1 MLIDSISISASPS
14 ILLIMD
20 NSLVFCFFARKA
32 TAEFFAARQAFLSSI
47 KHKESPASSLGKSLI
62 KRAFKRLCDLAFSNK
77 RPKLPLGL
85 KFVGFSFVLSC
96 IYEKIPQFCQLMF
109 CSSMGIINNVLSKV
123 VGSRND
129 RLIKKYS
136 GQVSKINS
144 LEAQMQS
151 MSDVDLASIT
161 AKFKQRIV
169 NNETMDGILPE
180 AFAAVREA
188 SQRTLGLRHYDVQL
202 IGGMVLHE
210 GCISEMGTGEGKTLV
225 ATLPAY
231 LNALFGK
238 KVHVVTVND
247 YLASRDA
254 EWMGRVFSFLGLT
267 VGTSISG
274 MSGEEKQKAYSC
286 DITYA
291 TNNELGFDYLR
302 DNMAFSSEQKMLQEL
317 SFAIIDEVD
326 SILIDEAR
334 TPLVISGPSGDHGQV
349 YKAINTMIPKFT
361 LQIEEGQ
368 GKETEVI
375 TPGDYTVDEK
385 HKQVFLSDDG
395 HEKAEEMLIE
405 AGALTQGSSLYDA
418 SNIILLQHLI
428 SGLRAHVLFQKN
440 VHYIV
445 KNDEV
450 VIVDEFTGRTM
461 EGRRWSEGLHQAIE
475 AKENVSIK
483 QENQTLASITY
494 QNYFRLYD
502 KLSGM
507 TGTAETEATELQDI
521 YGLEVVVVPP
531 NTASARTDLSDLIYG
546 TMEEKLDSVLKDIVD
561 CQARKQPVLVGTS
574 SIESSESVSAILQKN
589 NIKHEVLNAKQH
601 EREAEIVANAGAPGA
616 VTISTNMAGRGTD
629 IVLGGRLIDDA
640 SETKIKAWKEMHDDV
655 LKAGGL
661 HIIGTERNESRRV
674 DNQLRGR
681 AGRQG
686 DVGSTR
692 FYLSLEDSLMKIF
705 ASEKTASMM
714 KKLGMEEGEALEHS
728 WLNRTI
734 ANAQKK
740 VEGMH
745 YDARKHLLEYD
756 DVANDQRKV
765 VYELRD
771 ELMGKEDVRER
782 FETIRDEVI
791 SDLFA
796 QHISPQT
803 LEEDWDVEGLNDTL
817 VKSYGADLPI
827 QGMVDQGMD
836 IDEMLEVIKA
846 GFAKS
851 HEVKTEKL
859 GPETMRTFEKAVML
873 RALDHHWKEHL
884 AVMDQLRQ
892 SVNLRG
898 YGQKNPVQEY
908 KRESFV
914 MFTELLETIN
924 NEIVKALCSVS
935 FEQVDRQQKEIIEER
950 EQAERPEPLQRKVP
964 PPRRAKIQQPS
975 RNLKVGR
982 NDPCPCGSGKK
993 YKQCHG

>member
-1 MLIDSISISASPS
+1 MS
-14 ILLIMD
+14 
-20 NSLVFCFFARKA
+20 
-32 TAEFFAARQAFLSSI
+32 
-47 KHKESPASSLGKSLI
+47 
-62 KRAFKRLCDLAFSNK
+62 
-77 RPKLPLGL
+77 
-85 KFVGFSFVLSC
+85 
-96 IYEKIPQFCQLMF
+96 
-109 CSSMGIINNVLSKV
+109 IINNVLSKV
-123 VGSRND
+123 IGSRND

-136 GQVSKINS
+136 GQVAKINA
-144 LEAQMQS
+144 LEPQMQS
-151 MSDVDLASIT
+151 LSDDELSSIT
-161 AKFKQRIV
+161 VKLKQRAE
-169 NNETMDGILPE
+169 NNETTEDILPE
-180 AFAAVREA
+180 AFAVVREA

-202 IGGMVLHE
+202 IGGMVLHQ

-231 LNALFGK
+231 LNAIFGN

-254 EWMGRVFSFLGLT
+254 EWMGKIFSFLGLS

-302 DNMAFSSEQKMLQEL
+302 DNMAFSSDQKMLQEL

-334 TPLVISGPSGDHGQV
+334 TPLVISGPTGDHGEV

-368 GKETEVI
+368 GKEVQVI
-375 TPGDYTVDEK
+375 TPGDYTIDEK

-395 HEKAEEMLIE
+395 HVKAENMLIE
-405 AGALTQGSSLYDA
+405 AGALTEGSSLYDA

-445 KNDEV
+445 KHDEV

-494 QNYFRLYD
+494 QNYFRLYG

-507 TGTAETEATELQDI
+507 TGTAETEAAELQDI

-546 TMEEKLDSVLKDIVD
+546 TMDEKLDAVLKDIVD
-561 CQARKQPVLVGTS
+561 CQERLQPVLVGTS
-574 SIESSESVSAILQKN
+574 SIESSESVSEILKKN
-589 NIKHEVLNAKQH
+589 KIKHEVLNAKQH

-629 IVLGGRLIDDA
+629 IVLGGRPVEGA
-640 SETKIKAWKEMHDDV
+640 SESEKQSWVENHDIV
-655 LKAGGL
+655 IKAGGL

-714 KKLGMEEGEALEHS
+714 KKLGMKEGEALEHS
-728 WLNRTI
+728 WLNKTI

-771 ELMGKEDVRER
+771 ELMSKEDVRER

-796 QHISPQT
+796 QHISPQV
-803 LEEDWDVEGLNDTL
+803 LEEDWDVEGLKNILNTT
-817 VKSYGADLPI
+817 YGTDLPL
-827 QGMVDQGMD
+827 QGMIDEGMD
-836 IDEMLEVIKA
+836 VDEILKMIQS

-851 HEVKTEKL
+851 HEVKAQVI
-859 GPETMRTFEKAVML
+859 GDDSMRTFEKAVML

-908 KRESFV
+908 KRESFS
-914 MFTELLETIN
+914 MFTELLDTIN
-924 NEIVKALCSVS
+924 IEIVKALSSVNL
-935 FEQVDRQQKEIIEER
+935 EQFGAQQREINTER
-950 EQAERPEPLQRKVP
+950 EQTDRSETAQRKAP
-964 PPRRAKIQQPS
+964 PPRRSAVQTPK

>member
-1 MLIDSISISASPS
+1 MS
-14 ILLIMD
+14 
-20 NSLVFCFFARKA
+20 
-32 TAEFFAARQAFLSSI
+32 
-47 KHKESPASSLGKSLI
+47 
-62 KRAFKRLCDLAFSNK
+62 
-77 RPKLPLGL
+77 
-85 KFVGFSFVLSC
+85 
-96 IYEKIPQFCQLMF
+96 
-109 CSSMGIINNVLSKV
+109 IINNVLSKV
-123 VGSRND
+123 FGSHND
-129 RLIKKYS
+129 RLIKKYN
-136 GQVSKINS
+136 GQVDKINS
-144 LEAQMQS
+144 LEEKMKSLSDIDLSS
-151 MSDVDLASIT
+151 MTDKL
-161 AKFKQRIV
+161 KKRL
-169 NNETMDGILPE
+169 NENESEDSILPE
-180 AFAAVREA
+180 AFAVVREA

-202 IGGMVLHE
+202 IGGMVLNE
-210 GCISEMGTGEGKTLV
+210 GSISEMGTGEGKTLV

-231 LNALFGK
+231 LNAINGK
-238 KVHVVTVND
+238 RVHIVTVND

-254 EWMGRVFSFLGLT
+254 DWMGKVFSFLGLS
-267 VGTSISG
+267 VGTSVSG

-302 DNMAFSSEQKMLQEL
+302 DNMAFSQDQKMHKEL

-334 TPLVISGPSGDHGQV
+334 TPLVISGPSGDHSQV
-349 YKAINTMIPKFT
+349 YKAINTMIPSFT
-361 LQIEEGQ
+361 LQTERGE
-368 GKETEVI
+368 GKEVEILTS
-375 TPGDYTVDEK
+375 GDFTVDEK

-395 HEKAEEMLIE
+395 HIKAENMLIE
-405 AGALTQGSSLYDA
+405 AGALQEGSSLYDA

-428 SGLRAHVLFQKN
+428 SGLRAHVIFQKN
-440 VHYIV
+440 VDYIV
-445 KNDEV
+445 QNDDV

-483 QENQTLASITY
+483 LENQTLASITY
-494 QNYFRLYD
+494 QNYFRLYE

-531 NTASARTDLSDLIYG
+531 NTSSARVDRSDLIYG
-546 TMEEKLDSVLKDIVD
+546 TIEEKLDAVVKDIQD
-561 CQARKQPVLVGTS
+561 CQKRQQPVLVGTN
-574 SIESSESVSAILQKN
+574 SIESSESVSVLLKKHK
-589 NIKHEVLNAKQH
+589 IKHEVLNAKQH

-629 IVLGGRLIDDA
+629 IVLGGRLAEGATESEINDWRDKHNAVID
-640 SETKIKAWKEMHDDV
+640 S
-655 LKAGGL
+655 GGL
-661 HIIGTERNESRRV
+661 HIVGTERNESRRV

-686 DVGSTR
+686 DIGSTR
-692 FYLSLEDSLMKIF
+692 FYLSLEDNLMKIF

-714 KKLGMEEGEALEHS
+714 KKLGMKEGEALEHS
-728 WLNRTI
+728 WLNKTI

-771 ELMGKEDVRER
+771 ELMGTEDVKNRYEV
-782 FETIRDEVI
+782 IRDDII
-791 SDLFA
+791 SNLFS
-796 QHISPQT
+796 QHISPKV
-803 LEEDWDVEGLNDTL
+803 LEDDWTVEELEKALVADYGANIPISKSIDEGLNVDRVLKITL
-817 VKSYGADLPI
+817 N
-827 QGMVDQGMD
+827 
-836 IDEMLEVIKA
+836 
-846 GFAKS
+846 GFAAA
-851 HEVKTEKL
+851 HEAKEKAI
-859 GPETMRTFEKAVML
+859 GKENMRTFEKAVML

-884 AVMDQLRQ
+884 AIMDQLRQ

-898 YGQKNPVQEY
+898 YGQKNPVQEF
-908 KRESFV
+908 KRESFS
-914 MFTELLETIN
+914 MFTELLDTIN
-924 NEIVKALCSVS
+924 NEIVKALCSINL
-935 FEQVDRQQKEIIEER
+935 EQVSAKQEEILEER
-950 EQAERPEPLQRKVP
+950 EQKEKPQPAQRKAP
-964 PPRRAKIQQPS
+964 LPRRVTSSKQPVK
-975 RNLKVGR
+975 NLKVGR

>member
-1 MLIDSISISASPS
+1 MS
-14 ILLIMD
+14 
-20 NSLVFCFFARKA
+20 
-32 TAEFFAARQAFLSSI
+32 
-47 KHKESPASSLGKSLI
+47 
-62 KRAFKRLCDLAFSNK
+62 
-77 RPKLPLGL
+77 
-85 KFVGFSFVLSC
+85 
-96 IYEKIPQFCQLMF
+96 
-109 CSSMGIINNVLSKV
+109 IINNVLSKV
-123 VGSRND
+123 LGSHND
-129 RLIKKYS
+129 RLIKKYNS
-136 GQVSKINS
+136 QVNKINS
-144 LEAQMQS
+144 LEEQMKSLSDSDLSS
-151 MSDVDLASIT
+151 MT
-161 AKFKQRIV
+161 EKFKARLKE
-169 NNETMDGILPE
+169 NESVESVLPE
-180 AFAAVREA
+180 AFALVREA

-202 IGGMVLHE
+202 IGGMVLNE
-210 GCISEMGTGEGKTLV
+210 GSISEMGTGEGKTLV

-231 LNALFGK
+231 LNAITGK
-238 KVHVVTVND
+238 RVHIVTVND

-254 EWMGRVFSFLGLT
+254 EWMGKVFSFLGLT
-267 VGTSISG
+267 VGTSVSG

-302 DNMAFSSEQKMLQEL
+302 DNMAFSQEQKMQKEL

-334 TPLVISGPSGDHGQV
+334 TPLVISGPTGDHAQV
-349 YKAINTMIPKFT
+349 YKAINKMIPSFT
-361 LQIEEGQ
+361 LQTEKGE
-368 GKETEVI
+368 GKEVEI
-375 TPGDYTVDEK
+375 ILPGDYTLDEK

-395 HEKAEEMLIE
+395 HIKAEDMLIE
-405 AGALTQGSSLYDA
+405 AGALKEGSSLYDA
-418 SNIILLQHLI
+418 SNIMLLQHLI

-440 VHYIV
+440 VDYIV
-445 KNDEV
+445 QNDDV

-494 QNYFRLYD
+494 QNYFRLYE
-502 KLSGM
+502 KLAGM

-531 NTASARTDLSDLIYG
+531 NTKSTRVDHSDLIYG
-546 TMEEKLDSVLKDIVD
+546 TMDEKLDAAIKDIQD
-561 CQARKQPVLVGTS
+561 CQKRQQPVLVGTN
-574 SIESSESVSAILQKN
+574 SIESSESVSALLKKHKIN
-589 NIKHEVLNAKQH
+589 HEVLNAKQH
-601 EREAEIVANAGAPGA
+601 EREAEIIANAGAPGA

-629 IVLGGRLIDDA
+629 IVLGGRLPEGANDA
-640 SETKIKAWKEMHDDV
+640 DRQAWKKRHNAVIDS
-655 LKAGGL
+655 GGL
-661 HIIGTERNESRRV
+661 HIVGTERNESRRV

-686 DVGSTR
+686 DIGSTR
-692 FYLSLEDSLMKIF
+692 FYLSLEDNLMKIF
-705 ASEKTASMM
+705 ASEKTAAMM
-714 KKLGMEEGEALEHS
+714 KKLGMKEGEALEHS
-728 WLNRTI
+728 WLNKTI

-771 ELMGKEDVRER
+771 ELMGTEDVKVRYEI
-782 FETIRDEVI
+782 IRDGVI

-796 QHISPQT
+796 DHISPKA
-803 LEEDWDVEGLNDTL
+803 LEEDWDIKGLQDIL
-817 VKSYGADLPI
+817 LRSYGTDIPL
-827 QGMVDQGMD
+827 QGMVDQGMEVQK
-836 IDEMLEVIKA
+836 ILEVIQN
-846 GFAKS
+846 GFSVS
-851 HEVKTEKL
+851 HKVKEDRL
-859 GPETMRTFEKAVML
+859 GIEPMRTFEKAVML

-898 YGQKNPVQEY
+898 YGQKNPVQEF
-908 KRESFV
+908 KRESFS
-914 MFTELLETIN
+914 MFTELLDTIN
-924 NEIVKALCSVS
+924 IEIVQALCSVNL
-935 FEQVDRQQKEIIEER
+935 EQVSTQQEKILE
-950 EQAERPEPLQRKVP
+950 EQAQEEKPRQPQRAAP
-964 PPRRAKIQQPS
+964 PKRRMASSKQPIK
-975 RNLKVGR
+975 NLKVGR